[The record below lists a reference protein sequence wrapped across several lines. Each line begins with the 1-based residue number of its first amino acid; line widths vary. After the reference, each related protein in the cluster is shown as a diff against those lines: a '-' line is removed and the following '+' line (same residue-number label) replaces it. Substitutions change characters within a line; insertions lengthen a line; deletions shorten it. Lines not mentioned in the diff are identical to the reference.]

1 MRSPLRLRQRQAPMM
16 APHPAPAEALSTAPV
31 VELFDN
37 CSERLAECKW
47 DPSIDDLASAN
58 FAPPWLSPAFVSA
71 TTCPIIVT
79 FEDISGTGLPVYLAA
94 QSVSLRL
101 KGVDGMGWYAVRNTM
116 DHEMVSRMDGAAVR
130 HKKGS
135 AGYHRALTRYS
146 ERFRYELPDAEP
158 GWVIIGDGQ
167 SGMAGGAKNANDARG
182 LETASNNL
190 SFMKDGTMVVNAPT
204 TSCVPGLCPSLTSPS
219 PCAWSIASS
228 TGTMVQSSPRGMRW
242 KAQRATALRASSTA
256 SLLMYLK
263 TSTRMCLECFLRR
276 LTKSGPI

>member
-1 MRSPLRLRQRQAPMM
+1 MM

-79 FEDISGTGLPVYLAA
+79 FEDISGTWLPVYLAA

-182 LETASNNL
+182 LEPASNNL

-204 TSCVPGLCPSLTSPS
+204 TGCVPGLCPSSDEPFAVRMVHSEFHWNYGPEFTSWD
-219 PCAWSIASS
+219 AVESS
-228 TGTMVQSSPRGMRW
+228 ESDSSESELDRE
-242 KAQRATALRASSTA
+242 SSDVFEDLDKDV
-256 SLLMYLK
+256 S
-263 TSTRMCLECFLRR
+263 
-276 LTKSGPI
+276 